1 MPSVPSTRIARAAT
15 SYDRTFR
22 KAIEAVTAKPQTA
35 LQIVD
40 HKLFDYLLYI
50 AHDALTHRPV
60 HSVPVRDILKYI
72 GGGFRMAELEESL
85 LRLGGVNVEIR
96 YKDEGQEHLAIVH
109 FLSADLCRAENGEL
123 RYAFDP
129 ILLTFLNQPNIY
141 AAINMMHVRSFRRIG
156 AKRLYE
162 HALLYVKRYHP
173 VWKVSLDELRR
184 ICEVGDAYPRYNN
197 FRQKILEPA
206 VAEVNQIAGFVLD
219 FKPLTSGD
227 TKLITHIQFE
237 PRLKTKEELDHLRP
251 AVVLSGGR
259 KVRDSQT
266 ADIFDG
272 RSDDQRRGRFVL
284 YAETRDL
291 ATHLLEKYGVA
302 KEDIDFDEYQGLWEA
317 SIVGGDPVRDPHNE
331 FLLWLDVHMKKQHNP
346 ALGRVDGSVVA
357 RFIKKR

>member
-1 MPSVPSTRIARAAT
+1 MASVPSMRVARIT
-15 SYDRTFR
+15 PSYDRTFR
-22 KAIEAVTAKPQTA
+22 KAIEAVTAKPQTP

-60 HSVPVRDILKYI
+60 HSVPVRDVLKYI
-72 GGGFRMAELEESL
+72 GGGFRMADLEDAL

-96 YKDEGQEHLAIVH
+96 YKDEGQDHLAIVH

-129 ILLTFLNQPNIY
+129 IMLTFLNQPNIY
-141 AAINMMHVRSFRRIG
+141 AAINLMHARSFRRIG

-173 VWKVSLDELRR
+173 IWKVSVAEVRAM
-184 ICEVGDAYPRYNN
+184 CEVGDTYARYNN
-197 FRQKILEPA
+197 FRQKVLEPA

-219 FKPLTSGD
+219 FEPITSGD
-227 TKLITHIQFE
+227 GSTITHIQFK
-237 PRLKTKEELDHLRP
+237 PRLKTKEELDHLKP
-251 AVVLSGGR
+251 GIQLIGTR
-259 KVRDSQT
+259 KARDTKT

-272 RSDDQRRGRFVL
+272 RTDDQRRGRFVL

-291 ATHLLEKYGVA
+291 ATHLLEKYGVERDA
-302 KEDIDFDEYQGLWEA
+302 IDFDEFQGLWEA

-331 FLLWLDVHMKKQHNP
+331 FLLWLDVHMKKQQNP

>member
-1 MPSVPSTRIARAAT
+1 MPSTPSTRIARIPP

-22 KAIEAVTAKPQTA
+22 KAIEAVTAQPQTP
-35 LQIVD
+35 LEIVD

-60 HSVPVRDILKYI
+60 HSVPVRDCLKYI
-72 GGGFRMAELEESL
+72 GGGYRLVDLEESL

-96 YKDEGQEHLAIVH
+96 YKDEGREHLAIVH

-129 ILLTFLNQPNIY
+129 IMLTFLNQPNIY
-141 AAINMMHVRSFRRIG
+141 AAINLMHARSFRRIG

-173 VWKVSLDELRR
+173 VWKVSVGELRTM
-184 ICEVGDAYPRYNN
+184 CEVGDTYARYNN
-197 FRQKILEPA
+197 FRQKVLEPA

-219 FKPLTSGD
+219 FEPITAGD
-227 TKLITHIQFE
+227 GSTISHIEFK

-251 AVVLSGGR
+251 GIQLVGSR
-259 KVRDSQT
+259 KVRDAKT

-272 RSDDQRRGRFVL
+272 RSDEQRRGRFVL
-284 YAETRDL
+284 YAETREL
-291 ATHLLEKYGVA
+291 AAILLEKYGVDR
-302 KEDIDFDEYQGLWEA
+302 ETIDFEEYQSLWEQ
-317 SIVGGDPVRDPHNE
+317 SLVGGDPVRDPHNE

-346 ALGRVDGSVVA
+346 GLDRADGGIVA